1 MRYHTNLCRVSI
13 RKCTSIQYGT
23 IILFR
28 FPIFISIF
36 RAFTLCTEVSVLRSM
51 THHDPLTA
59 NAHASPVVQL
69 SPIADALS
77 SALVVKVV
85 RALSISLL
93 AAPGGAKYLWF
104 YLRSSLWKFYLLGS
118 TIMAPKWRRMYS
130 ISLCLFSCASLF
142 SLSSWYDILR
152 VPINQGS
159 RVSALFP

>member
-1 MRYHTNLCRVSI
+1 MVQVQDSI
-13 RKCTSIQYGT
+13 IDD
-23 IILFR
+23 
-28 FPIFISIF
+28 
-36 RAFTLCTEVSVLRSM
+36 AM

-59 NAHASPVVQL
+59 NAHASPVIQL
-69 SPIADALS
+69 SPIADASS

-159 RVSALFP
+159 RVSALIREIYQIKTFNLNKLRGASRFTTLRLLGATI